1 MLSLLSVVNHVA
13 MPMTSVNL
21 WVYLFL
27 SVYHSVLCYTYFEC
41 SFAVLWRYLRP
52 RVNYTHCYSGYWS
65 SRSTRNQESDKPMM
79 LRWFTVLKLFEP
91 LQWLYELSAPLSIVW
106 LNPTARL
113 MPWWASVVKMPWVYL
128 IFCSFPT
135 QYTNISR
142 DKASY
147 TWYCSISCKFHLRLI
162 PLVVVTP
169 HSKRVKSEHCSRQ
182 NLHLAA
188 NFDSGLHWYLSII
201 SFKQPI
207 KELIRNEYGHSDT
220 NTVTWYTAMLAT
232 FPLII
237 LGL

>member
-21 WVYLFL
+21 IEIVRT
-27 SVYHSVLCYTYFEC
+27 VAVAIRALCSALDCLIKSYGKAHALVGKRGEN
-41 SFAVLWRYLRP
+41 A
-52 RVNYTHCYSGYWS
+52 
-65 SRSTRNQESDKPMM
+65 MM
-79 LRWFTVLKLFEP
+79 
-91 LQWLYELSAPLSIVW
+91 
-106 LNPTARL
+106 
-113 MPWWASVVKMPWVYL
+113 
-128 IFCSFPT
+128 
-135 QYTNISR
+135 
-142 DKASY
+142 
-147 TWYCSISCKFHLRLI
+147 
-162 PLVVVTP
+162 VVTP

-237 LGL
+237 PGL